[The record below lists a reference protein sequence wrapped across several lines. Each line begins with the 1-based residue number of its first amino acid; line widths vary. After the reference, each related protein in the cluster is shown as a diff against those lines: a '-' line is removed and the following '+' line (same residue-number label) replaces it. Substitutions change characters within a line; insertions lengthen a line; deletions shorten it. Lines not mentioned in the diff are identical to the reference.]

1 MQKLYFSALLLYNGR
16 KGGGDMIP
24 RNDYLDSLIN
34 LRDKQIIKVVTGIR
48 RCGKSTLFELFQE
61 YLLQNGVEP
70 EQIITFNL
78 EDGDYADIE
87 DNKALY
93 NLVRERLLPDKMNY
107 IFLDEVQRVEDF
119 QKAVDSL
126 FIKKNCDVYITGS
139 NAYLLSGEL
148 ATLLSGRYVEIKML
162 PLSFK
167 EYVSAFPED
176 SNKDRLYQ
184 QYLHNS
190 SFPYT
195 LELKRPKDIR
205 QYLEGIYDSI
215 VLKDIVTRKR
225 FQDVDMLKSVVRFL
239 FDNIGNMCSTKK
251 IADTM
256 TSAGRKISVHTVES
270 YLTALTDSFIFY
282 RVGRY
287 DIKGKQYLKTGDKYY
302 AADIGLRYNVLGTKK
317 ADEGHILENIVYL
330 ELLRRGYEV
339 YVGKVGA
346 AEVDF
351 IAIGD
356 EGEEYYQ
363 VAYTVIDAD
372 GSTLAR
378 ELAPLDAI
386 NDHNPKYLLTM
397 DFTPLTS
404 HNGIK
409 QINALDWLLK

>member
-1 MQKLYFSALLLYNGR
+1 
-16 KGGGDMIP
+16 MIP
-24 RNDYLDSLIN
+24 RNDYLDSLIS
-34 LRDKQIIKVVTGIR
+34 LKDKQLIKVVTGIR
-48 RCGKSTLFELFQE
+48 RCGKSTLFELYQE
-61 YLLQNGVEP
+61 HLLQNGVAQ
-70 EQIITFNL
+70 EQIIAFNL

-87 DNKALY
+87 NSKALY
-93 NLVRERLLPDKMNY
+93 ELVKARLLPGQMNY
-107 IFLDEVQRVEDF
+107 IFLDEVQRVTDF
-119 QKAVDSL
+119 QKAVDGL

-167 EYVSAFPED
+167 EYVSAFPEHT
-176 SNKDRLYQ
+176 SIDRLYQ
-184 QYLHNS
+184 DYIHNS
-190 SFPYT
+190 SFPYA
-195 LELKRPKDIR
+195 LELKRQKDIR
-205 QYLEGIYDSI
+205 QYLDGIYDSI
-215 VLKDIVTRKR
+215 VLKDIVARKR
-225 FQDVDMLKSVVRFL
+225 IPDIAMMQSVVRFL
-239 FDNIGNMCSTKK
+239 FDNIGNLCSTKK

-302 AADIGLRYNVLGTKK
+302 AADIGLRYNVLGNKK

-330 ELLRRGYEV
+330 ELLRRGYDV
-339 YVGKVGA
+339 YVGKAGS

-351 IAIGD
+351 IAIGE

-372 GSTLAR
+372 GKTLDR

-386 NDHNPKYLLTM
+386 ADHNPKYLLTM
-397 DFTPLTS
+397 DLGPMVS

-409 QINALDWLLK
+409 QVNVLDWLLK